1 MIKNIDKK
9 DFYTTLQ
16 SATKKLSSQERSK
29 NNNKKTSKK
38 VINDLHKCFA
48 AKENLL
54 NNLSLYK
61 NNKDILLKPS
71 KSDIIVSIWWKEIS
85 LLQEYKEF
93 TQQDIS
99 LSFAYVQAKK
109 QQDFGCS
116 GKTYWQEYSKKHP
129 EHEKDIL
136 QSYYAKSR
144 DELWDHMISI
154 PISTFTSSSAY
165 TLAAISHELW
175 HIFANH
181 LWKHLI
187 DYERNAN
194 AFSMRFIRYIE
205 RKYNI
210 NTYVLENELYKTA
223 LASYQLRYL
232 LHQHDSSFLENNDN
246 RYIHHKHKYDEL
258 WQQTDKNFL

>member
-1 MIKNIDKK
+1 MDKK

-16 SATKKLSSQERSK
+16 STTKKLSSQEK
-29 NNNKKTSKK
+29 NKNDHKKTSKK

-48 AKENLL
+48 VKENLL
-54 NNLSLYK
+54 NNLSLYE
-61 NNKDILLKPS
+61 NNKDISLKPW
-71 KSDIIVSIWWKEIS
+71 KSDIVVEIWWKEIS

-93 TQQDIS
+93 TQQDIAI
-99 LSFAYVQAKK
+99 SFAYVQTKK
-109 QQDFGCS
+109 HQDFGYS
-116 GKTYWQEYSKKHP
+116 EKTYWQEYSKKHP

-136 QSYYAKSR
+136 HSYYAKNR
-144 DELWDHMISI
+144 DELWDHMIAI
-154 PISTFTSSSAY
+154 PLSTFTSSSSY

-210 NTYVLENELYKTA
+210 NTCVLENELYKTA

-232 LHQHDSSFLENNDN
+232 LHKHDPKFLEENEP
-246 RYIHHKHKYDEL
+246 RHKHQKHRYDDL
-258 WQQTDKNFL
+258 LQQTDKNFL